1 MGGQACVFYGAAE
14 FSRDCDI
21 VLFADSENYDR
32 LTDAIGELQ
41 AECIAVPPMDWKY
54 LDKGHAIH
62 FRCMHPDAHRIRLDV
77 MTKMR
82 GCDEFTTL
90 WERRTSL
97 QDSDGTVF
105 EILGIE
111 DLVKAKK
118 TQRDKDWPMIR
129 RLVDAHYAQFRMEPN
144 DDRVKFWLR
153 EVRSPLVLV
162 DIAKDNPVL
171 VAEMLSERALLANA
185 VSNEVVRLKADLYQE
200 QVDERSRDE
209 DYWKPLKAELE
220 QMRHDR
226 RR

>member
-1 MGGQACVFYGAAE
+1 
-14 FSRDCDI
+14 
-21 VLFADSENYDR
+21 
-32 LTDAIGELQ
+32 
-41 AECIAVPPMDWKY
+41 MDWKY

-153 EVRSPLVLV
+153 EARSPLVLV